1 MRAIKLLNPH
11 NMVKISNKVKKD
23 MQVICRLLNE
33 NPTQIFAVKDISEI
47 TGMSVYK
54 VRHALFMLEKHQR
67 IKKYEDKKGAR
78 KYLRFSV

>member
-1 MRAIKLLNPH
+1 SH

-23 MQVICRLLNE
+23 TQIICKLLKE
-33 NPTQIFAVKDISEI
+33 NPTQIFTVKDISEF

-54 VRHALFMLEKHQR
+54 VRHALLMLKKHQI
-67 IKKYEDKKGAR
+67 IKQYEDKKGTK

>member
-1 MRAIKLLNPH
+1 MQIIRNLL
-11 NMVKISNKVKKD
+11 KG
-23 MQVICRLLNE
+23 
-33 NPTQIFAVKDISEI
+33 NPTQIFTIKDISEF

-67 IKKYEDKKGAR
+67 IKQYEDKKGTK

>member
-1 MRAIKLLNPH
+1 MRAIKLLNPR

-23 MQVICRLLNE
+23 MQVICSLLKG

-54 VRHALFMLEKHQR
+54 VRHALLMLEKHQR
-67 IKKYEDKKGAR
+67 IKQYEYKKGTR
-78 KYLRFSV
+78 KYLKFSV

>member
-1 MRAIKLLNPH
+1 
-11 NMVKISNKVKKD
+11 
-23 MQVICRLLNE
+23 NE

-47 TGMSVYK
+47 TGMNVYK

-67 IKKYEDKKGAR
+67 IKKLEDKKGAR

>member
-1 MRAIKLLNPH
+1 
-11 NMVKISNKVKKD
+11 
-23 MQVICRLLNE
+23 MQVIYRLLKE

-67 IKKYEDKKGAR
+67 IKQHEDKKGTR

>member
-1 MRAIKLLNPH
+1 
-11 NMVKISNKVKKD
+11 
-23 MQVICRLLNE
+23 E
-33 NPTQIFAVKDISEI
+33 NPMQIFSVKDISEI

>member
-11 NMVKISNKVKKD
+11 NMVKISSKVKKD

-47 TGMSVYK
+47 TGMNVYK

-67 IKKYEDKKGAR
+67 IKKLEDKKGAR